1 MQNII
6 EWCNLNEGFASAVLA
21 AAGLLISV
29 IALVISAIA
38 IFQTRKQTKQSDK
51 QQVQNV
57 AMSLLP
63 LRQEVLKGFSEKRF
77 NDIFWDATILFSKGI
92 VDSILAVGMA
102 ENTYKGC
109 ADRIEMYFCR
119 MKSDVPDLY
128 DEFNSLQAQIENA
141 NDDSFEALFVIS
153 DKFMPIVQMPVEA
166 EETVFDYRYLHSEE
180 QAAKRK
186 YDALFAK
193 VFMDI
198 KAEIQKSIQ
207 L

>member
-1 MQNII
+1 MQDII

-21 AAGLLISV
+21 TAGLLISV

-38 IFQTRKQTKQSDK
+38 IFQTHKQTKQSDK
-51 QQVQNV
+51 QQAQNV

-63 LRQEVLKGFSEKRF
+63 LRQEILKGFSEKRF

-119 MKSDVPDLY
+119 MKSDAPDLY
-128 DEFNSLQAQIENA
+128 DEFNSLQVQIENV
-141 NDDSFEALFVIS
+141 NDDSSEALFGIS
-153 DKFMPIVQMPVEA
+153 DKYKPIVQMPGEA

-198 KAEIQKSIQ
+198 KVEIQKSIQ

>member
-1 MQNII
+1 MQDII
-6 EWCNLNEGFASAVLA
+6 EWCNLNEGFASVVLA
-21 AAGLLISV
+21 TAGLLISV

-38 IFQTRKQTKQSDK
+38 IFQTHKQTIQSDE
-51 QQVQNV
+51 QQTQNV

-63 LRQEVLKGFSEKRF
+63 LRQEILKGFSEKRF
-77 NDIFWDATILFSKGI
+77 NDIFWDATILFSKDI

-102 ENTYKGC
+102 ENAYKGC

-119 MKSDVPDLY
+119 MKSDAPDLY
-128 DEFNSLQAQIENA
+128 DEFNSLQVQIENA
-141 NDDSFEALFVIS
+141 NDDLSEALFGIS
-153 DKFMPIVQMPVEA
+153 DKYKPIVQMPGEA

-186 YDALFAK
+186 YDTLFAK

-198 KAEIQKSIQ
+198 KVEIQKSIQ

>member
-21 AAGLLISV
+21 TAGLLISV
-29 IALVISAIA
+29 IALVLSAIA

-51 QQVQNV
+51 QQIQNV

-92 VDSILAVGMA
+92 ADSILAVGMA
-102 ENTYKGC
+102 ENAYKGC
-109 ADRIEMYFCR
+109 VDRIEMYFCR

-128 DEFNSLQAQIENA
+128 NEFNLFQAQLE

-153 DKFMPIVQMPVEA
+153 DKFKPIVQMPGET
-166 EETVFDYRYLHSEE
+166 EEMVFDYRYLHSEE

-186 YDALFAK
+186 YDALFTK

>member
-1 MQNII
+1 
-6 EWCNLNEGFASAVLA
+6 
-21 AAGLLISV
+21 
-29 IALVISAIA
+29 
-38 IFQTRKQTKQSDK
+38 
-51 QQVQNV
+51 
-57 AMSLLP
+57 MSLLP
-63 LRQEVLKGFSEKRF
+63 LRQEILKGFSEKRF

-102 ENTYKGC
+102 ENAYKGC
-109 ADRIEMYFCR
+109 VDRIEMYFCR

-153 DKFMPIVQMPVEA
+153 DKFMPIVQMPGEA
-166 EETVFDYRYLHSEE
+166 EETIFDYRYLHFEV
-180 QAAKRK
+180 QDAKRK

>member
-77 NDIFWDATILFSKGI
+77 NDIFGDATILFSKGI

-153 DKFMPIVQMPVEA
+153 DEFMPIVQMPGEA

>member
-6 EWCNLNEGFASAVLA
+6 EWCNLNEGFASAALA

-51 QQVQNV
+51 QQIQNV

-77 NDIFWDATILFSKGI
+77 NDIFWDATILFSNDI
-92 VDSILAVGMA
+92 VNSILAVGMA
-102 ENTYKGC
+102 ENTYKDC
-109 ADRIEMYFCR
+109 ANRIEMYFCR

-128 DEFNSLQAQIENA
+128 NEFNLLQAQIE

-153 DKFMPIVQMPVEA
+153 DKFMPIIQMPGEA

-198 KAEIQKSIQ
+198 KAEIKKSIQ

>member
-63 LRQEVLKGFSEKRF
+63 LRQEVLKGFSKKRF

-102 ENTYKGC
+102 ENRYKGC
-109 ADRIEMYFCR
+109 AARIEMYFCR

-153 DKFMPIVQMPVEA
+153 DKFMPIVQMPGEA

>member
-119 MKSDVPDLY
+119 LKSDVPDLY

-153 DKFMPIVQMPVEA
+153 DKFMPIVQMPGEA

>member
-29 IALVISAIA
+29 IALVISVIA

-141 NDDSFEALFVIS
+141 NDDSVEALFVIS
-153 DKFMPIVQMPVEA
+153 DKFMPIVQMPGEA

-180 QAAKRK
+180 QAAKRE

>member
-141 NDDSFEALFVIS
+141 NDDSFEALFLIS
-153 DKFMPIVQMPVEA
+153 DKFMPIVQMPGEA

>member
-1 MQNII
+1 MQDII

-21 AAGLLISV
+21 TAGLLISV

-128 DEFNSLQAQIENA
+128 DEFNSLQAQIENT

-153 DKFMPIVQMPVEA
+153 DKFMPIVQMPGEA

-180 QAAKRK
+180 QAAKSK

>member
-109 ADRIEMYFCR
+109 ADRIEMYFFR

-153 DKFMPIVQMPVEA
+153 DKFMPIVQMPGEA

-186 YDALFAK
+186 YDTLFAK